1 MTGVRGD
8 GRRRGVWG
16 AMGAWYTGRVF
27 TVDNFAALV
36 AQMGLH
42 PDAERIAEIVVKLLA
57 ALTLSG
63 AVGMERQRKG
73 RNAGLRTHILVCL
86 GATLMMM
93 ISEYIS
99 REAGGGA
106 AALDRAR
113 IAAGIITGIGFL
125 GAGTIMKSG
134 QEKVGLTTA
143 ATVWF
148 AAAQG
153 IAIGAGYLI
162 TPLIATVF
170 VLLVV
175 VGLSAFEQIL
185 PQRGSFLLTMQLP
198 ATESDLGRILS
209 HIESSGPF
217 EVQATSIKE
226 SEEENRLQVSLQIRS
241 RSTRDFAVLAE
252 LLRNAYPHAQRISLE
267 RMQA

>member
-99 REAGGGA
+99 REAGGVG
-106 AALDRAR
+106 ALDRAR

-153 IAIGAGYLI
+153 IAIGAGFLL
-162 TPLIATVF
+162 TPLIATLF